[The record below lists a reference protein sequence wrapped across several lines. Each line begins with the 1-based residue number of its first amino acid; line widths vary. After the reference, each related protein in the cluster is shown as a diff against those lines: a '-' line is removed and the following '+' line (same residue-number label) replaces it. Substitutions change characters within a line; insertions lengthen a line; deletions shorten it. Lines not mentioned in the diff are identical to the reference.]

1 MKPAARWAIL
11 GGSVVVL
18 VVLFVILRPGDGTGD
33 ASPTPSAPSPTDTAS
48 VTVSASPTASPSAEP
63 ERTVIDVS
71 YRNGEVQG
79 PTEYT
84 ATQGERV
91 RIIVRTDVSDE
102 VHLHGYDLTADVT
115 PDDPGRI
122 DFVANAAGV
131 FEVELEDAGTLLF
144 QLEIVP

>member
-11 GGSVVVL
+11 GGSVVLL

-33 ASPTPSAPSPTDTAS
+33 ASPTPSAPSPTRT
-48 VTVSASPTASPSAEP
+48 ASPTETTSPTPTPSAEP
-63 ERTVIDVS
+63 ERTVIDVT

-79 PTEYT
+79 PTGYT

-91 RIIVRTDVSDE
+91 RIIVRADVSDE
-102 VHLHGYDLTADVT
+102 LHLHGYDLTADVS
-115 PDDPGRI
+115 PGDPGRI

-144 QLEIVP
+144 QLEILP